1 MMKRICPKCGGHTFR
16 AYQKRLHAVI
26 VNEENQ
32 QIGMDSDTAV
42 EFEKP
47 TGPYECVDCGEE
59 FDSLDDLKAVVTY
72 SDLVFTNVEEI
83 FEEPLPL
90 DTKEEN
96 LVSTIR
102 EVIAELAAEKEN
114 IKGYYCW
121 KAFSNEGADRKGIM
135 RIIRVEGMEPDV
147 RVFTD
152 PGPAT
157 LQISI
162 PALQRIQKSIPVRK
176 VAPDKYLIGA
186 CQVHAHAVEPVCP
199 IRSDAG
205 EITIR
210 LISLPAEEPKILTLT
225 QAAFENALIRY
236 KSNEDGISGLYSESD
251 LSVLYQ
257 TTVDKTEYPTYSGWE
272 DDMLRSGVFVQI

>member
-1 MMKRICPKCGGHTFR
+1 M
-16 AYQKRLHAVI
+16 
-26 VNEENQ
+26 
-32 QIGMDSDTAV
+32 
-42 EFEKP
+42 
-47 TGPYECVDCGEE
+47 
-59 FDSLDDLKAVVTY
+59 
-72 SDLVFTNVEEI
+72 
-83 FEEPLPL
+83 
-90 DTKEEN
+90 
-96 LVSTIR
+96 
-102 EVIAELAAEKEN
+102 
-114 IKGYYCW
+114 
-121 KAFSNEGADRKGIM
+121 
-135 RIIRVEGMEPDV
+135 
-147 RVFTD
+147 
-152 PGPAT
+152 
-157 LQISI
+157 
-162 PALQRIQKSIPVRK
+162 
-176 VAPDKYLIGA
+176 APDKYLIGA

>member
-16 AYQKRLHAVI
+16 AYQKRVHAAI

-32 QIGMDSDTAV
+32 QIGMDSDQAV
-42 EFEKP
+42 EFEEP
-47 TGPYECVDCGEE
+47 TGLYECVDCGEE
-59 FDSLDDLKAVVTY
+59 FDSLDDLKAIVTY

-96 LVSTIR
+96 LMSAIR
-102 EVIAELAAEKEN
+102 ETVAELAAEKEN
-114 IKGYYCW
+114 MKGYYCW
-121 KAFSNEGADRKGIM
+121 KAFSNEGADRKGMM
-135 RIIRVEGMEPDV
+135 RIIRMEGRDPDV
-147 RVFTD
+147 RVFEN
-152 PGPAT
+152 PGAAA

-162 PALQRIQKSIPVRK
+162 PALQRVQKLIPVRK
-176 VAPDKYLIGA
+176 VSSDRYLVST
-186 CQVHAHAVEPVCP
+186 CQVHVVEPVCP
-199 IRSDAG
+199 VRSDAG

-210 LISLPAEEPKILTLT
+210 LISSEQPTFLTLT
-225 QAAFENALIRY
+225 QSAFDNILIRY
-236 KSNEDGISGLYSESD
+236 KSNEDGISGLYSDSD